1 MGVLFEKSS
10 HKDHKV
16 TKNTKMGNREVY
28 KQEFLCI
35 LINRGI
41 VVG

>member
-1 MGVLFEKSS
+1 MGVLLEKSS
-10 HKDHKV
+10 HKDHEG
-16 TKNTKMGNREVY
+16 TKNTKGGNDLY
-28 KQEFLCI
+28 KQAFLCI